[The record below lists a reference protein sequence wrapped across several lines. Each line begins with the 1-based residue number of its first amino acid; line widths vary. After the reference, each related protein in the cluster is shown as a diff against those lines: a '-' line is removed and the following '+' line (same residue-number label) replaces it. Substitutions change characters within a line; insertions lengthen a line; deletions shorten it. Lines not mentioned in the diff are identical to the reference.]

1 MANNPFG
8 DEGGSVPPSRPAN
21 PFGDDD
27 RDTATPAE
35 AAASIEHAAARIR
48 RLKGLVGAEGLTAS
62 ATRELMDHL
71 NDALRAMARALR
83 GLDGPGR
90 AGSGRAGSGR

>member
-1 MANNPFG
+1 MTMNK
-8 DEGGSVPPSRPAN
+8 N

-27 RDTATPAE
+27 IPAPRAASPFGDDDRERLTPGE
-35 AAASIEHAAARIR
+35 AATAIEHAAARIR

-62 ATRELMDHL
+62 GSRELMDQL

-83 GLDGPGR
+83 GLDRP
-90 AGSGRAGSGR
+90 